1 MARLNP
7 WLITHIPLN
16 EAGSYERS
24 GDVGKAQPLLLPLC
38 VLHDAQLPLLKVA
51 ALWFDMPVILDPIGA
66 SRNTNGLADRD
77 VI

>member
-1 MARLNP
+1 MRPAAMR
-7 WLITHIPLN
+7 
-16 EAGSYERS
+16 EAGMSA
-24 GDVGKAQPLLLPLC
+24 KHN

-51 ALWFDMPVILDPIGA
+51 ALWFDMPVILDSIGA